1 MEGKVK
7 LHGTFLGPISMLN
20 YKTECWVNTIQI
32 KTIAT
37 YYKDDNKTY
46 IITSDGTEYIADISI
61 PDLLTVLEGTLK
73 ESNKTESSN
82 FY

>member
-7 LHGTFLGPISMLN
+7 LHGIFLGPISVLN
-20 YKTECWVNTIQI
+20 YKIECWVNTTQI

-46 IITSDGTEYIADISI
+46 IITSDKAEYIADISVS
-61 PDLLTVLEGTLK
+61 DLLTVLEGTLK
-73 ESNKTESSN
+73 ESNKTKSPN